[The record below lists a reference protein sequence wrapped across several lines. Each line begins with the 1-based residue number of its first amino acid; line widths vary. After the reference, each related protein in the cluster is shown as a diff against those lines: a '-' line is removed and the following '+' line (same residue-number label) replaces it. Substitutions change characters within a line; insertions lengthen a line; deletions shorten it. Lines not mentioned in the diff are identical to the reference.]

1 VRAWFFLLVVTS
13 EYDLLLRELAQ
24 GIRVSLH
31 GLQDTFVDLIGI
43 HRYVLNPSSFGQD
56 SEAWIDAA
64 NAARDEI
71 FSLISQNRL
80 VVVYVAR
87 EASVARR
94 THEAM
99 QNAIDRALHRQL
111 NHQRRI
117 GDIERRT

>member
-1 VRAWFFLLVVTS
+1 
-13 EYDLLLRELAQ
+13 LAQ